1 MALSLRLPNDSLVL
15 KAYASLVGAAPG
27 STAFN
32 EHRAFVAANGQN
44 AYVSALNNL
53 FANVSNADLASAIR
67 ANLGLT
73 AVVTQST
80 TEAFLAANAS
90 NRVGAIFAVADVLAT
105 TTDAA
110 LATAKAAYNT
120 GIDASYNYS
129 VVATNYVGTTIAALT
144 AVATS
149 FELAVTQD
157 KLTGTSGADLFN
169 AYIINN
175 SNTLQSGD
183 IVNGGAGVDTLFAEL
198 GNSANF
204 AISATTTDV
213 ETIKLQVQ
221 AKPTDVTNGN
231 NTSGETGVQGTV
243 QIDAQKMAAVST
255 WHNSNSRSDLIIE
268 DVRIA
273 DGAKTK
279 DVTIVMEST
288 DPGNVDF
295 GVYFDQHSLRNSSTG
310 NTTLTIKLMDT
321 GAAATA
327 ATAATPLL
335 NNPYDQFK
343 LGING
348 VLTTI
353 QLDKTAV
360 AAADTYAALLTVFQ
374 NALTG
379 TGVVATLGADFTI
392 TDPISNSSVT
402 GKAIVLTGGTG
413 VAITA
418 PTGSGWYN
426 TTGASV
432 PPTSNI
438 YTTYADTALTQT
450 ELVTSTI
457 VLDDVGRGSTG
468 GDLVVGGQSV
478 GATST
483 SRGVERFEIEV
494 RDNSKLQTINSTN
507 DALREVTI
515 KNGTTTN
522 TDQNSGV
529 YDPTVANKGN
539 LTVNGNAN
547 PTNAVMGQATKGA
560 GSDLALAGLDTLHH
574 ENTGFTDVRLIDGSA
589 MTGKLAFTAAITS
602 KTIDKYITLVDTA
615 ASPTADVAGTGNVN
629 YNVKGANFDYRGG
642 ANDDTLTVTV
652 DAGVAG
658 SRSTIVSGQS
668 DFTFNVEGGAGNDAI
683 TLTVVP
689 SALTGS
695 AQDWYNNQNLNN
707 NITINAGEGNDT
719 IRIPGAG
726 DTTINAG
733 AGNDLVFSDN
743 TGKQGTLTLNAGATV
758 LTNPGFAAGAGT
770 GTSNAVWVFNT
781 ANQNDNILTSQDI
794 NDLRSDSNETYNLYK
809 VDLVVSYRGL
819 DSAKINL
826 ANTTTYKLTDLE
838 INQAIKNAINNDA
851 TLKNLLVAKDGPAN
865 SLIVESLTD
874 GNQSA
879 SALTVALT
887 APAASALG
895 TAELLAA
902 ATAWGVTTPAAAT
915 AADAVTY
922 MTNGGGATF
931 AGASGAVSLA
941 AFTTNA
947 DYVKDMAT
955 DGAVDIVGAA
965 STSTSDNFIT
975 AGEGDDLIVLGT
987 TVGAAVESSSNEVVV
1002 YTGAFGKDVVLNF
1015 TAAGAGMD
1023 YLGFD
1028 GIGAKTAGGVTAD
1041 MGTAIS
1047 AALAVTDGHVYIEDL
1062 FTAATDVVATENDNA
1077 VNVKE
1082 LFATEVAGTAK
1093 KMVYV
1098 AVSSHNVGTVYQIV
1112 DGTAANDITVTEL
1125 GTIDL
1130 ADTNWNT
1137 LTTITSFIAPTVY
1150 ADGPTINSTTGL
1162 TYTVN
1167 GTTVVGTVQ
1176 NDTFNTIT
1184 AGANVTGNGGNDTFN
1199 ATAGASTI
1207 VDLSSGDTL
1216 NVSVG
1221 ATVTS
1226 TALNLTGVLGTNAG
1240 TVVLTGTAA
1249 ADTIVGT
1256 SGADTVT
1263 GGALADTI
1271 NLIADAAIDTV
1282 VINSALNADA
1292 DTIANFVV
1300 ANDVLQ
1306 FSVAGLTLNAADY
1319 AAGAVTAVNAAAAAL
1334 LGAGAWANHVVV
1346 DTAANIAGLT
1356 VGAGS
1361 NAGAVLAIATDTGAV
1376 SYDLDGA
1383 FGVGAVVIGT
1393 VTGGGAFTGAN
1404 LAIIA

>member
-44 AYVSALNNL
+44 AYVSALNSL

-183 IVNGGAGVDTLFAEL
+183 VVSGGAGVDTLFAQL
-198 GNSANF
+198 GDSASF
-204 AISATTTDV
+204 AITARTDGV
-213 ETIKLQVQ
+213 ETIKIQ
-221 AKPTDVTNGN
+221 AQTIPNDDTNGN
-231 NTSGETGVQGTV
+231 NPSAGVSSNIV
-243 QIDAQKMAAVST
+243 QVDAQYMQGVTT
-255 WHNSNSRSDLIIE
+255 WQNTNSRSDLVIE

-374 NALTG
+374 NALVG

-457 VLDDVGRGSTG
+457 ILDDVGRGSTG
-468 GDLVVGGQSV
+468 GDLVVGGLSTGV
-478 GATST
+478 TST

-494 RDNSKLQTINSTN
+494 RDNSKLQTIASTN
-507 DALREVTI
+507 NALREVTI
-515 KNGTTTN
+515 KNGDTTN

-529 YDPTVANKGN
+529 YDPTVAGKGN
-539 LTVNGNAN
+539 LTVNGY
-547 PTNAVMGQATKGA
+547 A
-560 GSDLALAGLDTLHH
+560 GSAAGNAALPGVDSTVHG
-574 ENTGFTDVRLIDGSA
+574 NYGFTDVRLIDGSA
-589 MTGKLAFTAAITS
+589 MTGKLAFDAQIS
-602 KTIDKYITLVDTA
+602 SNTISKYITLVDTA

-642 ANDDTLTVTV
+642 ANDDTLTVVV
-652 DAGVAG
+652 DGGVAG
-658 SRSTIVSGQS
+658 SRSTVVSGQS

-683 TLTVVP
+683 TLTVVDTTGM
-689 SALTGS
+689 AGS

-931 AGASGAVSLA
+931 AGASAAVSLA